1 MWVGAGPGWGSFPL
15 RPGAVICPRADAH
28 PSTQAHLGLGFLR
41 SEIISRSLQS
51 VKRCMGLALQPSPFG
66 CQGPRRSPALN
77 CTGRGQ
83 RVWGGV
89 PGAAECG
96 RVAGRLLPQPLAK
109 LLHHTPHL
117 PSEHEC
123 VSFFFFHENNTEQSL
138 TFKNAMIFCHRYEN
152 LSAPYLI
159 FWRIEYQ
166 NKRY

>member
-1 MWVGAGPGWGSFPL
+1 MGELPAQARGCDLSPCGRSPV
-15 RPGAVICPRADAH
+15 H
-28 PSTQAHLGLGFLR
+28 PSTPGFGFFEVGNNFQESPV
-41 SEIISRSLQS
+41 SEE
-51 VKRCMGLALQPSPFG
+51 VYGAG
-66 CQGPRRSPALN
+66 TPALPVRLPGPQEEP
-77 CTGRGQ
+77 CFELHGAGAAG
-83 RVWGGV
+83 VGGV